1 MRTAN
6 EDCGFYTLGKYKDGD
21 EGALLSDGGP
31 QWSEGRES
39 GLGWSQWFF
48 KCFLFLIEF

>member
-31 QWSEGRES
+31 QWSEGEEPVKMKS
-39 GLGWSQWFF
+39 LGWSR
-48 KCFLFLIEF
+48 